1 MPKNVQ
7 NSKDIL
13 NNKTVKTNIMLKIP
27 KNRSGKSREE
37 LRISWYSTSL
47 YKFNGKKDPLSC
59 KF

>member
-37 LRISWYSTSL
+37 LRIS
-47 YKFNGKKDPLSC
+47 
-59 KF
+59 